1 VAHELP
7 LVGCWAEGLLMFV
20 HLATFRVT
28 RHDSALKRQQRIPA
42 SVSGNKMKKLI
53 FYILLIFVAFRV
65 NAQYYNDPE
74 LYSIIHELLKTEYKD
89 IGLVAVELHKPNVLK
104 AYFID
109 TNGDTVEMDPPPP
122 PPVSAPIYFF
132 YSKIMFLNMYNDG
145 QLDSIEAE
153 NMFQRLDSLQN
164 YELDPSQIIQK
175 TFHFQTIN
183 NAFKSRGFQKGY
195 HYMDKKYSKIGF
207 LKLSTPVFN
216 IDRDKVLISISAF
229 KNGSWIAVTYLFRK
243 FNNKW
248 NIVYSQN
255 EN

>member
-1 VAHELP
+1 
-7 LVGCWAEGLLMFV
+7 
-20 HLATFRVT
+20 
-28 RHDSALKRQQRIPA
+28 
-42 SVSGNKMKKLI
+42 MKKQI
-53 FYILLIFVAFRV
+53 FYILLILVAFRV
-65 NAQYYNDPE
+65 NAQYYDDPE
-74 LYSIIHELLKTEYKD
+74 LYSIINELLKTEYKD
-89 IGLVAVELHKPNVLK
+89 IGLVAVELHKPNALK

-132 YSKIMFLNMYNDG
+132 YSKRMFLNMYSDG

-175 TFHFQTIN
+175 TFYFQTIN
-183 NAFKSRGFQKGY
+183 DAFKSRGVEKGY
-195 HYMDKKYSKIGF
+195 HCMDKKYSKIGF

-216 IDRDKVLISISAF
+216 IDRDKLLISISAF